1 MTAQFHSVLL
11 LAAAMLFLGGP
22 SSSRPEDT
30 PLSMRLGTATKS
42 ESNANTVKFAGLCYS
57 PYRDNENPDAGI
69 PPTIGELSEDIAFI
83 KNLTN
88 SIRTYGV
95 TGNLEQIPFL
105 CEQLGIDCY
114 PGAWISI
121 DVCENERQMKNL
133 IRIAKSNLTHV
144 KGLIVGNEV
153 LLRKDISEQGLI
165 EFISRVRDSTSLPV
179 ASAET
184 WDVWLEHPAL
194 AQAVDV
200 LFVHIYP
207 YWVGT
212 TVEQGANYVL
222 EKWNALR
229 TRYPDKTLVI
239 GEAGW
244 PSQGKILGNAIPS
257 EENQKRYLSDFV
269 SMASSNHIGYFY
281 FGAFDEKW
289 KSKLE
294 GETGPHW
301 GLYYS
306 SGSPKPL
313 LKDLIPDEA
322 QNGMSRQPRVVK
334 PTKACFPLYVYHD
347 GCDSSNSFFSSG
359 WMGELAT
366 LTENDSTINPI
377 DIIDELCTEN
387 PFAGSS
393 CIRISYKP
401 SPGQWGGIYW
411 QFPVNNWGAYPG
423 YDLSECIGS
432 SDSVKLKFRVRGKNG
447 GEKAEFKTGG
457 IYDPNL
463 TYSDSYGP
471 CTTGIITLKK
481 EWEERSIEL
490 TGRNLSMVIGGFVWV
505 TNYSQN
511 PQGATIYLDEII
523 LELKT
528 PPTDVADDESTVP
541 TDFSLNQ
548 NYPNPF
554 NSSTMISYQLRT
566 NAHIDISVY
575 NLAGQTVVAL
585 IQQRQLAGSHYVNW
599 NGCDRNGHDV
609 SSGVYICRLTVNKT
623 LIDSKKMILL
633 K

>member
-1 MTAQFHSVLL
+1 MKATFRSVLL
-11 LAAAMLFLGGP
+11 LTALVLFLGGT
-22 SSSRPEDT
+22 SLSRLNDT
-30 PLSMRLGTATKS
+30 SLIARPRATTRS
-42 ESNANTVKFAGLCYS
+42 ASNAGIAKFAGLCYS

-69 PPTIGELSEDIAFI
+69 HPTIGEFTEDIAFV

-95 TGNLEQIPFL
+95 TDNLERIPFL

-114 PGAWISI
+114 PGAWIS
-121 DVCENERQMKNL
+121 VSECENERQIKNL
-133 IRIAKSNLTHV
+133 IRIADSNLTHV

-153 LLRKDISEQGLI
+153 LLRSDISEQRLI
-165 EFISRVRDSTSLPV
+165 EFISRVKASTGLPV

-184 WDVWLEHPAL
+184 WDVWLGHPAL
-194 AQAVDV
+194 AQAVDI

-212 TVEQGANYVL
+212 AVEQGANYVL
-222 EKWNALR
+222 EKWNAVK

-257 EENQKRYLSDFV
+257 EENQRRYLSDFI
-269 SMASSNHIGYFY
+269 SMANSNNIDYFY
-281 FGAFDEKW
+281 FAAFDEKW
-289 KSKLE
+289 KNKLE

-306 SGSPKPL
+306 GGSPKPL

-322 QNGMSRQPRVVK
+322 QNGMSRPPRVVN
-334 PTKACFPLYVYHD
+334 PTKACFPLYVYND
-347 GCDSSNSFFSSG
+347 GCDSLNNFFSSG

-366 LTENDSTINPI
+366 LLENDSALNPT

-387 PFAGSS
+387 PFSGNS

-423 YDLSECIGS
+423 YDLSECVGP
-432 SDSVKLKFRVRGKNG
+432 SDSVKLKFRVRGENG

-463 TYSDSYGP
+463 TYRDSYGP
-471 CTTGIITLKK
+471 LGTGIITLKK

-490 TGRNLSMVIGGFVWV
+490 TGRKLSMVMGGFVWV

-511 PQGATIYLDEII
+511 PQGATIYLDEIVF
-523 LELKT
+523 ERKT
-528 PPTDVADDESTVP
+528 PTGVSGDESTVP
-541 TDFSLNQ
+541 VDFWLNQ
-548 NYPNPF
+548 NNPNPF

-566 NAHIDISVY
+566 NAQIDISVY
-575 NLAGQTVVAL
+575 NLEGQTVVTL
-585 IQQRQLAGSHYVNW
+585 IQQRQLAGSHVVNW
-599 NGCDRNGHDV
+599 NGCDRYGRDV

-623 LIDSKKMILL
+623 LVDSKKMILL